1 MFGWFGVH
9 DPGPTHKR
17 TGRERET
24 RANRGHFLHT
34 TVGAAIPQLLARGPA
49 LLTEG
54 AAASPTAVPQP
65 ARPPRPVAPHPRGD
79 STLVAGL
86 DLAAVGADHLLGQV
100 PRHLLVV
107 IDFGAERT
115 PTVGQRAQVGRIAE

>member
-1 MFGWFGVH
+1 MFAWFGVH
-9 DPGPTHKR
+9 GAGPTHKR

-24 RANRGHFLHT
+24 TPIRRHFLHT
-34 TVGAAIPQLLARGPA
+34 TVGAAIPQLLARGA
-49 LLTEG
+49 G
-54 AAASPTAVPQP
+54 APGRKAPRP
-65 ARPPRPVAPHPRGD
+65 ARPPRKRLVATHPGGD

-107 IDFGAERT
+107 IDLGAERT
-115 PTVGQRAQVGRIAE
+115 PTVGQ